1 VRPLPA
7 SDLLDQPVT
16 EISTLSQR
24 IIAVGAHLA
33 QVGGAGVSQRMKS
46 HDVKRELKHL
56 YAPRNATWALL
67 DVPEQQFLAIGGSG
81 NPNTTAEYAAA
92 VEALYTV
99 AYTLKFSTRKQ
110 GGRDFVVAPLEG
122 LWWADDPAA
131 FTTRAKDS
139 WHWTMLISQPD
150 WITEAMIDA
159 ATHTALAKKKLPA
172 IGKVRNIT
180 LHEGQCAQALHV
192 GSYDDEGPL
201 LEELHG
207 AYLADNGL
215 DYAGLHHEV
224 YLGDPRRTDP
234 AKLKTILRQPV
245 HPSQEK

>member
-1 VRPLPA
+1 
-7 SDLLDQPVT
+7 
-16 EISTLSQR
+16 
-24 IIAVGAHLA
+24 
-33 QVGGAGVSQRMKS
+33 MKS
-46 HDVKRELKHL
+46 YDVKRELKHL

-67 DVPEQQFLAIGGSG
+67 DVPEQQFLAIDGSG

-110 GGRDFVVAPLEG
+110 GGRDLVVAPLEG

-172 IGKVRNIT
+172 IGKVRHIT
-180 LHEGQCAQALHV
+180 LHEGQCAQALHI

-207 AYLADNGL
+207 PTSQTTDLTTRACTTRSTSATPAAPIQPSSRPSSASRSTRPKKSSHGL
-215 DYAGLHHEV
+215 TWCRRPGPQTAVECQRRRCCRVLLEAGWF
-224 YLGDPRRTDP
+224 
-234 AKLKTILRQPV
+234 
-245 HPSQEK
+245 PSRIRSGSS